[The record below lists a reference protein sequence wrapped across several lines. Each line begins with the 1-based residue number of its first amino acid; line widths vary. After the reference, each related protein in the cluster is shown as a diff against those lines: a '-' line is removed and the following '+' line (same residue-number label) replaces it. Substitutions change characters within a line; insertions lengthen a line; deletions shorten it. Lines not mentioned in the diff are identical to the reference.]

1 MNSKIIKIICVEDN
15 LKDLSLFQN
24 HIREIKN
31 IKIEL
36 VHVEGPN
43 KARALLEEKGYDIVF
58 IKLFLPEQH
67 GLDEIS
73 RVCML
78 SPDVPVVV
86 MTDNYDE
93 NVAIKALKIG
103 AEEYIVKN
111 LIKSNSLERI
121 IRFAIIRHRAR
132 SELRA
137 LSLID
142 ELTSLY
148 NRRGFTIFGR
158 QQLGIAQRS
167 HQGMILFFIDLDG
180 LKGINDKFGHHNGD
194 LALVR
199 TAHILKK
206 AFRGSD
212 IIGRFGGDE
221 FTALAIDSSET
232 HEEIMITRLYD
243 ELEYHNNRGNIQFKL
258 SFSVGSAHYNKNHL
272 CSIEDLI
279 YEADKV
285 MYEQKKMKG
294 KEILQ

>member
-1 MNSKIIKIICVEDN
+1 MNSKIVKIIYVEDN
-15 LKDLSLFQN
+15 LKDLRLFQK
-24 HIREIKN
+24 HIRKIKN

-36 VHVEGPN
+36 IHVEGPD
-43 KARALLEEKGYDIVF
+43 KARALLEEKDYDIVF
-58 IKLFLPEQH
+58 IKLFLPEQY
-67 GLDEIS
+67 GLDEVS
-73 RVCML
+73 RLCMQ

-93 NVAIKALKIG
+93 NTAIKALKIG
-103 AEEYIVKN
+103 AEEYIVNK

-132 SELRA
+132 SELRV

-142 ELTSLY
+142 ELTGLY
-148 NRRGFTIFGR
+148 NRRGFAIFGR

-167 HQGMILFFIDLDG
+167 KQGMVLFFIDLDG
-180 LKGINDKFGHHNGD
+180 LKEINDKFGHHNGD
-194 LALVR
+194 IALVR
-199 TAHILKK
+199 TANILKK

-232 HEEIMITRLYD
+232 HEKIMIARLYD
-243 ELEYHNNRGNIQFKL
+243 ELAHHNSQEGVQFKL

-279 YEADKV
+279 KEADKV
-285 MYEQKKMKG
+285 MYEQKKIKG